1 MNIKLENH
9 QLMINSEVIDLPR
22 LSADSVVRVYS
33 VPVDYRPSGYF
44 YAVQERGHPMEL
56 PACSAAD
63 YELVATLDLPAH
75 EDAVLVNAKAEV
87 LARAIEEA
95 DELLT
100 QLEQDCSNREI
111 KTWDQQAIEAASSGG
126 DISREM
132 VESIALYRGIE
143 QADLIQR
150 INLKT
155 SAYKKRAG
163 AIIGAKQF
171 VEDRI
176 EEAADLDQLFAV
188 VSVQERLDEMAA

>member
-1 MNIKLENH
+1 MSIKLENH
-9 QLMINSEVIDLPR
+9 QLIINGEAINLPR

-44 YAVQERGHPMEL
+44 HAIQEQGHPMEL
-56 PACSAAD
+56 PACNADD
-63 YELVATLDLPAH
+63 YELVVTLDLPAH
-75 EDAVLVNAKAEV
+75 EEAVLLNAKAEV

-95 DELLT
+95 DQLLE
-100 QLEQDCSNREI
+100 QLERDSSNREI
-111 KTWDQQAIEAASSGG
+111 KTWDQQAIEATSSG

-176 EEAADLDQLFAV
+176 EEAVDLDQLFSV
-188 VSVQERLDEMAA
+188 VSVQERLDAVTT

>member
-1 MNIKLENH
+1 MSIKLENH
-9 QLMINSEVIDLPR
+9 QLIINGEAINLPR
-22 LSADSVVRVYS
+22 LSADSAVRVYS
-33 VPVDYRPSGYF
+33 VPVDYQPSGYF
-44 YAVQERGHPMEL
+44 HAIQEQGHPMEL
-56 PACSAAD
+56 PACNADD
-63 YELVATLDLPAH
+63 YELVVTLDLPAH
-75 EDAVLVNAKAEV
+75 EEAVLLNAKAEV

-95 DELLT
+95 DQLLE
-100 QLEQDCSNREI
+100 QLERDSSNREI
-111 KTWDQQAIEAASSGG
+111 KTWDQQAIEATSSG

-176 EEAADLDQLFAV
+176 DEAVDLDQLFSV
-188 VSVQERLDEMAA
+188 ISVQERLDAVTT

>member
-1 MNIKLENH
+1 MSIKLENH
-9 QLMINSEVIDLPR
+9 QLIINGEAINLPR

-33 VPVDYRPSGYF
+33 VPVDYKPSGYF
-44 YAVQERGHPMEL
+44 HAIQEQGHPMEL
-56 PACSAAD
+56 PACNADD
-63 YELVATLDLPAH
+63 YELVVTLDLPAH
-75 EDAVLVNAKAEV
+75 EEAVLLNAKAEV

-95 DELLT
+95 DQLLE
-100 QLEQDCSNREI
+100 QLERDSSSREI
-111 KTWDQQAIEAASSGG
+111 KTWDQQAIEATSSG

-176 EEAADLDQLFAV
+176 DEAVDLDQLFSV
-188 VSVQERLDEMAA
+188 ISVQERLDAVTT

>member
-1 MNIKLENH
+1 MSIKLENH
-9 QLMINSEVIDLPR
+9 QLIINGVAVDLPQ
-22 LSADSVVRVYS
+22 LPADSVVRVYS
-33 VPVDYRPSGYF
+33 VPIDYRPSGYF
-44 YAVQERGHPMEL
+44 YTVQAQGQPTEL
-56 PACSAAD
+56 PACDTSD
-63 YELVATLDLPAH
+63 YKLLATLNLPAH
-75 EDAVLVNAKAEV
+75 EYAVLLNAKQEV
-87 LARAIEEA
+87 LARVIEEA

-111 KTWDQQAIEAASSGG
+111 KAWDQQAIEATGSG

-163 AIIGAKQF
+163 AIIGAKQY

-176 EEAADLDQLFAV
+176 EEAVDLDQLFAV
-188 VSVQERLDEMAA
+188 VSVQGRLDEMAA

>member
-1 MNIKLENH
+1 MSIKLENH
-9 QLMINSEVIDLPR
+9 QLIINDEVINLPR
-22 LSADSVVRVYS
+22 LSADSIVRVYT

-44 YAVQERGHPMEL
+44 YAIQEQGHPMEL

-75 EDAVLVNAKAEV
+75 EDAVLLNAKAEV

-95 DELLT
+95 DQLLE
-100 QLEQDCSNREI
+100 QLERDSSSREI
-111 KTWDQQAIEAASSGG
+111 KTWDQQAIEATSSG

-132 VESIALYRGIE
+132 VEAIALYRGIE

-176 EEAADLDQLFAV
+176 EEAVDLDQLFSV
-188 VSVQERLDEMAA
+188 VSVQERLDAITT

>member
-1 MNIKLENH
+1 MSIKLENH
-9 QLMINSEVIDLPR
+9 QLIINGEAINLPR

-44 YAVQERGHPMEL
+44 HAIQEQGHPMEL
-56 PACSAAD
+56 PACNADD
-63 YELVATLDLPAH
+63 YELVVTLDLPAH
-75 EDAVLVNAKAEV
+75 EEAVLLNAKAEV

-95 DELLT
+95 DQLLK
-100 QLEQDCSNREI
+100 QLERDSSNREI
-111 KTWDQQAIEAASSGG
+111 KTWDQQAIEATSSG

-176 EEAADLDQLFAV
+176 EEAVDLDQLFSV
-188 VSVQERLDEMAA
+188 VSVQERLDAVTT

>member
-1 MNIKLENH
+1 MSIKLENH
-9 QLMINSEVIDLPR
+9 QLIINGEAINLPR

-33 VPVDYRPSGYF
+33 VPVDYQPSGYF
-44 YAVQERGHPMEL
+44 HAIQEQGHPMEL
-56 PACSAAD
+56 PACNAD
-63 YELVATLDLPAH
+63 DYGLVVTLDLPAH
-75 EDAVLVNAKAEV
+75 EEAVLLNAKAEV

-95 DELLT
+95 DQLLE
-100 QLEQDCSNREI
+100 QLERDSSSREI
-111 KTWDQQAIEAASSGG
+111 KTWDQQAIEATSSG

-143 QADLIQR
+143 QVDLIQR

-176 EEAADLDQLFAV
+176 DEAVDLDQLFSV
-188 VSVQERLDEMAA
+188 ISVQERLDAVTT

>member
-1 MNIKLENH
+1 MSIKLENH
-9 QLMINSEVIDLPR
+9 QLIINGEAIDLPR
-22 LSADSVVRVYS
+22 LSADSIVRVYS

-44 YAVQERGHPMEL
+44 HAIQEQGHPMEL
-56 PACSAAD
+56 PACNADD
-63 YELVATLDLPAH
+63 YELVVTLDLPAH
-75 EDAVLVNAKAEV
+75 EEAVLLNAKAEV

-95 DELLT
+95 DQLLE
-100 QLEQDCSNREI
+100 QLERDSSNREI
-111 KTWDQQAIEAASSGG
+111 KTWDQQAIEATSSG

-176 EEAADLDQLFAV
+176 EEAVDLDQLFSV
-188 VSVQERLDEMAA
+188 VSVQERLDAVTT

>member
-1 MNIKLENH
+1 MSIKLENH
-9 QLMINSEVIDLPR
+9 QLIINGEAVDLPQ
-22 LSADSVVRVYS
+22 LPADSVVRVYA
-33 VPVDYRPSGYF
+33 VPTNYRKSGYF
-44 YAVQERGHPMEL
+44 YAIQEQGCPMEL
-56 PACSAAD
+56 PGCSD
-63 YELVATLDLPAH
+63 YALVSTFELQAH
-75 EDAVLVNAKAEV
+75 EEAVLLNAKQEV
-87 LARAIEEA
+87 LARAIHEA
-95 DELLT
+95 DQLLE
-100 QLEQDCSNREI
+100 QLERDSSSREI
-111 KTWDQQAIEAASSGG
+111 KTWDQQAIEATSSG

-176 EEAADLDQLFAV
+176 EEAVDLDQLFSV
-188 VSVQERLDEMAA
+188 VSVQERLDAITT